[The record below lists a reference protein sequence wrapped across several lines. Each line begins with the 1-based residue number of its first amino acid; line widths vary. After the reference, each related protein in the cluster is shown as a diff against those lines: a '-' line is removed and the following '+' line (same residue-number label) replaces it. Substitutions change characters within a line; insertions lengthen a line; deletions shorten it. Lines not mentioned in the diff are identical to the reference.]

1 MSDEFEHAIVALV
14 DALPFLSMHD
24 RRELL
29 ECIHE
34 EDAKHSAAFVDI
46 STDDE
51 EQSVRLE
58 IAKGVIA
65 KWLEEHGR

>member
-1 MSDEFEHAIVALV
+1 MSYEFEHAIAALL
-14 DALPFLSMHD
+14 DEQPYLSTFD

-29 ECIHE
+29 DLIHA

-51 EQSVRLE
+51 EQSVRLD
-58 IAKGVIA
+58 IAKDVIA
-65 KWLEEHGR
+65 RWLAEREK